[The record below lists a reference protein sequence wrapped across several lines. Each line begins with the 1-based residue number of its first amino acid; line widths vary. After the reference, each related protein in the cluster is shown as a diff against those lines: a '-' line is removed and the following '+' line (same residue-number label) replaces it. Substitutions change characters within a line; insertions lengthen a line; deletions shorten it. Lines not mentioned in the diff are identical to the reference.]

1 MLQGSLGG
9 SFFHAKTAL
18 NENLKKIRNLDD
30 EWCQLHKMYDEKFSE
45 YTNVVLNENNPSKEK
60 LLYDECYTLA
70 GRIKHIS
77 EEKRKLARES
87 SDNINSHLE
96 TINDICKVISDKI
109 RETSA
114 ADASIKRRGA
124 SKRGDKRKEAEAKE
138 ELEINEVLNKDTVV
152 AMENEPIYCICREV
166 AYGSM
171 IQCDNDKCPIQWFHL
186 ECVKVTEIP
195 KDDELWYCDK
205 CSHKKNIKKKS

>member
-1 MLQGSLGG
+1 MLQDSLGG

-18 NENLKKIRNLDD
+18 GKNLEEIRRLDD
-30 EWCQLHKMYDEKFSE
+30 EWCQLHKIYDEQFSE
-45 YTNVVLNENNPSKEK
+45 YTNVVLNGGSPNEEK
-60 LLYDECYTLA
+60 VLFDKCLSLVEK
-70 GRIKHIS
+70 IKFLS
-77 EEKRKLARES
+77 EEKRKLAREA

-96 TINDICKVISDKI
+96 TVNDICRVISDKI

-114 ADASIKRRGA
+114 ADTLLKRKGP
-124 SKRGDKRKEAEAKE
+124 SKKSDKRKEVEIKE
-138 ELEINEVLNKDTVV
+138 ELEVNEVLNNDTVV

-195 KDDELWYCDK
+195 KDDELWFCDK
-205 CSHKKNIKKKS
+205 CSTKKNVKRKN

>member
-1 MLQGSLGG
+1 MSQDSLGG

-18 NENLKKIRNLDD
+18 TENLKRIRSLDE
-30 EWCQLHKMYDEKFSE
+30 EWCQLHKVYDEEFSE
-45 YTNVVLNENNPSKEK
+45 YTKVVLNGGNPRREK
-60 LLYDECYTLA
+60 ILYDKCHDLA
-70 GRIKHIS
+70 ERIKVIS

-96 TINDICKVISDKI
+96 AVNDICRAISDKI
-109 RETSA
+109 REASA
-114 ADASIKRRGA
+114 ADTTLKRKGP
-124 SKRGDKRKEAEAKE
+124 SKRGDKRKEVGIKE
-138 ELEINEVLNKDTVV
+138 DLEVDEVLNKDNVV
-152 AMENEPIYCICREV
+152 AMENEPIYCICKEV

-195 KDDELWYCDK
+195 KDDELWFCDK
-205 CSHKKNIKKKS
+205 CSGKRNVKRKN